1 MDRVSSRHLI
11 SRSPVLSALD
21 EGEIDRLLDL
31 ARTRSLGA
39 EAVVFRKGDAP
50 DALYGVLSG
59 SVRAVTHSGDG
70 KELVL
75 RLMPAGEIFGEVAL
89 FDGGPR
95 SAGVVTNEPT
105 ELLVIERRAALSL
118 LETQPR
124 MALKLLQAVAKR
136 LRSLTESFED
146 ALFLALPRR
155 LAKKLLEL
163 VEQRGRPAPDG
174 VRIDLRLSQ
183 EALGSLLG
191 MTRESINKQMRAW
204 QHEGLVRSDAGYLVV
219 LAPGR
224 LEAIARGETDAA

>member
-1 MDRVSSRHLI
+1 MRRLLR
-11 SRSPVLSALD
+11 RSAVLSALD
-21 EGEIDRLLDL
+21 EAETDRLLAL
-31 ARTRSLGA
+31 ARTRTFEPEEL
-39 EAVVFRKGDAP
+39 VFRKGDPP

-75 RLMPAGEIFGEVAL
+75 RLMPAGEIVGEVAL

-95 SAGVVTNEPT
+95 SASVVANERA
-105 ELLVIERRAALSL
+105 ELLVIERNAALAL
-118 LETQPR
+118 LEAQPR
-124 MALKLLQAVAKR
+124 MAVKLLGAVSAR

-163 VEQRGRPAPDG
+163 VDQRGRPEAGG

-204 QHEGLVRSDAGYLVV
+204 QNEGVVRKEGGFLVV
-219 LAPGR
+219 VQPQRLA
-224 LEAIARGETDAA
+224 AIARGESGAE

>member
-1 MDRVSSRHLI
+1 VDPASRRRLI
-11 SRSPVLSALD
+11 ARSTVLSALD
-21 EGEIDRLLDL
+21 DGEIERLLAL
-31 ARTRSLGA
+31 ARVRSLGPD
-39 EAVVFRKGDAP
+39 EVVFRKGDAP

-59 SVRAVTHSGDG
+59 SVRAVTHSSDG

-95 SAGVVTNEPT
+95 SAGVVTNERC
-105 ELLVIERRAALSL
+105 ELLVIERHAAFAL
-118 LETQPR
+118 LETHPR
-124 MALKLLQAVAKR
+124 MALKLLQAVSAR

-224 LEAIARGETDAA
+224 LAAIARGEADAA